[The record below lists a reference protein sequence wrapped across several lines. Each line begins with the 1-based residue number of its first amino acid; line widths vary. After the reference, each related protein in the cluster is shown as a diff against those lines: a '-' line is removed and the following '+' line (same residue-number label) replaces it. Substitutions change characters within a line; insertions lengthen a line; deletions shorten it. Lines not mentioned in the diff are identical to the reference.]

1 MNQELSEKS
10 SILKENAEFLY
21 TRLLKT
27 IEGLTPEEAKWKPVK
42 DSNNIEWQLNHL
54 SRITNLSIP
63 RLIKGNHSWKPDN
76 WKSDYRD
83 ANPSIIE
90 MIEDIEKGAKLVSEL
105 VCKLEGDTL
114 EKDTKYW
121 GGVRKLKEGLFA
133 YLAEIAHH
141 KGQIAYI
148 RGTYAREHG
157 KQWKYP

>member
-1 MNQELSEKS
+1 LSKQV

-27 IEGLTPEEAKWKPVK
+27 TEGITPEEVKWKPAK
-42 DSNNIEWQLNHL
+42 QSNNIEWQLNHI
-54 SRITNLSIP
+54 SRISNLSIP
-63 RLIKGNHSWKPDN
+63 RLLKGDHDWKPDN
-76 WKSDYRD
+76 WPKNYRD
-83 ANPSIIE
+83 ANLSIFK

-105 VCKLEGDTL
+105 LGELDEASL

-141 KGQIAYI
+141 KGQIAYL

-157 KQWKYP
+157 KIWKYP